1 MNNDSW
7 QELYAAAMLE
17 LDHGLLQSRI
27 DDAQVAI
34 RRSMEELMGTCGV
47 GAAEEMQAL
56 SASLG
61 NLQML
66 QRVEFRNQF
75 LPAAKTSIERRGDAM
90 KRACRRIATT
100 TWRSRQLAVTEL
112 LHNAKVVT
120 DPNKLAYLKAEVA
133 RRKLGSGSDSLHVK
147 I

>member
-1 MNNDSW
+1 VSEKASQWRIVNNDSW

-61 NLQML
+61 NLQTL
-66 QRVEFRNQF
+66 QRVEFRK
-75 LPAAKTSIERRGDAM
+75 PIS
-90 KRACRRIATT
+90 
-100 TWRSRQLAVTEL
+100 
-112 LHNAKVVT
+112 
-120 DPNKLAYLKAEVA
+120 
-133 RRKLGSGSDSLHVK
+133 SGSQDLNRAEG
-147 I
+147 